1 MEALLPLM
9 QISYQD
15 IHGCRNS
22 LEIFV
27 KKTEHEGR
35 VPWREMKD
43 DSGVVELL
51 KKQEKNY
58 LNGNL
63 ERDPVGKWSFLT
75 HWTFETLTGSWKS
88 PCEKFLQCFKP
99 DDQPSRAIAP
109 SMQTYG

>member
-1 MEALLPLM
+1 MEALLLLM

-43 DSGVVELL
+43 DSRSRGTL
-51 KKQEKNY
+51 KETREK
-58 LNGNL
+58 L
-63 ERDPVGKWSFLT
+63 
-75 HWTFETLTGSWKS
+75 FEW
-88 PCEKFLQCFKP
+88 
-99 DDQPSRAIAP
+99 
-109 SMQTYG
+109 